1 MIQQLKA
8 AAAAAFILAIGACN
22 SGAKEQ
28 KPPAENTNPQTTEA
42 PPVKKMPV
50 QATVNDEVLQAV
62 YLKYL
67 DVSKDLTDGDLTGA
81 RLSSNALEAGAV
93 RLSEGGKLASLAAN
107 ITVASSLEGQR
118 LHFAALSNEMV
129 RLVKKAGLQ
138 EGAIYVDYCPMA
150 LNDKGA
156 YWLSGEK
163 GIRNPYFGE
172 QMLTCGEVKE
182 TLQ

>member
-1 MIQQLKA
+1 MLHELKVA
-8 AAAAAFILAIGACN
+8 AAAAVILAISACN
-22 SGAKEQ
+22 TGAKEQ
-28 KPPAENTNPQTTEA
+28 QPPQGNNTPQPVEA
-42 PPVKKMPV
+42 PRVQKSKE
-50 QATVNDEVLQAV
+50 QATVKDEVLQAI

-67 DVSKDLTDGDLTGA
+67 ELSKALIDGDITRA
-81 RLSSNALEAGAV
+81 RLSSNAMEAGAGQ
-93 RLSEGGKLASLAAN
+93 LSGGGKLASLAAN
-107 ITVASSLEGQR
+107 ITLASNLEGQR
-118 LHFAALSNEMV
+118 SHFAALSNEMI

-163 GIRNPYFGE
+163 GIRNPYFGD

-182 TLQ
+182 TLE